1 MLVGSKVIVAL
12 GLLVKDGYG
21 FVMKPVDAVG
31 HFVFVLLEE
40 SGSGTDELVRD
51 PVVSGDSPEP
61 EEDGPDPA
69 VTVTVCQVRQLVKT
83 Y

>member
-1 MLVGSKVIVAL
+1 MLVGSKVMVAL

-21 FVMKPVDAVG
+21 LVMKPVDAVG

-40 SGSGTDELVRD
+40 TGKGTDELMGD

-61 EEDGPDPA
+61 EEVGPDSA
-69 VTVTVCQVRQLVKT
+69 VTVTVCKT
-83 Y
+83 ESQ

>member
-1 MLVGSKVIVAL
+1 MVAL

-40 SGSGTDELVRD
+40 TGSGTDELVRD

-69 VTVTVCQVRQLVKT
+69 VTVTVCKMGRSVRT
-83 Y
+83 C